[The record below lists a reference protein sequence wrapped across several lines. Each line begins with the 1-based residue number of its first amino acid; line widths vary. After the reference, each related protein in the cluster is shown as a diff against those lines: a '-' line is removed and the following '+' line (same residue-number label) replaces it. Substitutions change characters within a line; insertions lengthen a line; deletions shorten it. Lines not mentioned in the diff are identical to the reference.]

1 MNEENKI
8 EDSDT
13 ATLEVNSTEVDKEKE
28 NKTLFI
34 INIVVNTIF
43 YIFIFLLLMF
53 SISQIRGS
61 SDDKVKNVFGLG
73 YENVLSDSMYVKDRK
88 GSVYNV
94 VDESRHHNLKSSF
107 DKGDLIWVNTLSGK
121 EKKKLKIGQIVTFWD
136 TQSAN
141 PTSNP
146 NGFLNTHRI
155 VDIIYDS
162 EGSVSSL
169 VMQGDMWR
177 GTAYDYEIYMTNH
190 SEIPYYTNQQTL
202 LSGEY
207 VQIIGLDVVRAK
219 YTGHWDNA
227 GTFVNWLSNPKK
239 GFIFVIFIAAGFLI
253 FEMFMVIKNVMAI
266 KSEKLGVKADAE
278 KEALKE
284 EMAKSLEDER
294 ERIRAELLAEL
305 QAKQAQENKAAELST
320 EEENQVE
327 NNEEPDVDEDS
338 LEATIDE
345 NDKEDAE

>member
-1 MNEENKI
+1 MNEITNE
-8 EDSDT
+8 
-13 ATLEVNSTEVDKEKE
+13 EVEVSTVNAEKR
-28 NKTLFI
+28 NRTLFI
-34 INIVVNTIF
+34 INIVVNVIF
-43 YIFIFLLLMF
+43 YFFIFILLMF

-61 SDDKVKNVFGLG
+61 SDDKVKNVFGIG
-73 YENVLSDSMYVKDRK
+73 YESVKSDSMWVSSDN
-88 GSVYNV
+88 GLTII
-94 VDESRHHNLKSSF
+94 DESRARNTKSSF
-107 DKGDLIWVNTLSGK
+107 QKGDLVWVKTLNSK
-121 EKKKLKIGQIVTFWD
+121 QRKNQKIGNIVTFWD
-136 TQSAN
+136 TKDAGGV
-141 PTSNP
+141 
-146 NGFLNTHRI
+146 GFLNTHRI
-155 VDIIYDS
+155 VGIIYNSKGD
-162 EGSVSSL
+162 VSSYIL
-169 VMQGDMWR
+169 QGDVYR
-177 GTAYDYEIYMTNH
+177 GSDSDWILIEESYQNGDISTEDYNSMLYKGQFQADYIIQVV
-190 SEIPYYTNQQTL
+190 SPDL
-202 LSGEY
+202 L
-207 VQIIGLDVVRAK
+207 RAK

-227 GTFVNWLSNPKK
+227 GSFVNWLSNPKK